1 MKPLDE
7 EIKNIDINN
16 DNSIMKLQ
24 DILAHL
30 DEYGIGNYNNV
41 LNFLYEV
48 EKKYKSYFIVTTLI
62 AEILNNSKNK
72 DYMEKSIEYYKK
84 TLDLLEKEY
93 KKDDL
98 NLILW
103 ECNCYAKIASY
114 YFDNKRYYDVINNHN
129 KIINILEKI
138 DNNKKDDYINNCIA
152 NSYLTIAN
160 AYYNDSL
167 DSNNIDS
174 EKIIK
179 YYDNT
184 VKYFENIKE
193 KNTEVLKN
201 VALSYYQIANINL
214 KTNLTKLTETNFD
227 IKISDFEFS
236 INYFTACITILNE
249 ILNNND
255 IDKYNLFKIY
265 FRMSESYLYL
275 GYTFYICNMYDD
287 TNQCYRIAIQYYEAS
302 LKLAPNFDEQITIIN
317 QLGIAYSFF
326 GFYDKS
332 IAVYEYAKNM
342 IGDISNI
349 NKNPKLYI
357 GIYLNLANS
366 YLKNK
371 NYNKAIEILEYIY
384 NNSSYGKKDEVIV
397 ISLSLGY
404 SITKEYDKAIEILKD
419 SLEMG
424 YKHYDIYH
432 NLGRCYIE
440 KGNIEKNNSFYDE
453 SIKYISNSS
462 RYQSK
467 SYLAYAYLKLGNKDE
482 ANKILNE
489 ITNNNLSYDVFIIF
503 YRMYKEEL
511 LSIKESK
518 HYMEMIL
525 KKNIEFY
532 KNNINID
539 LNNDTLYQYIS
550 WYDSKMFD
558 AVIGM
563 ISNEEIELRN
573 PHSFN
578 DPIDPPTKLLDENDI
593 LYEMTHNFQISCLT
607 TNPYNIL
614 MWAHYAN
621 KHEGICI
628 EYDISKL
635 FDIEG
640 NYILRK
646 VEYNTNLTFDYN
658 NELDNLFNIKNDL
671 QYYSADSKYPIDIF
685 FMKHKAWKYED
696 EYKLIYYKENI
707 EKSKDKKTKFQLPIK
722 HIYLGKNIKDT
733 DKKVIEEIVNKK
745 NIPLSK
751 MKCKDDNLFELEE
764 DSNFKSE
771 FIK

>member
-16 DNSIMKLQ
+16 DNSVMKLQ

-30 DEYGIGNYNNV
+30 DEYGIGNYDNV

-62 AEILNNSKNK
+62 AEILNNSRNK
-72 DYMEKSIEYYKK
+72 DYIEKSIEYYKK

-114 YFDNKRYYDVINNHN
+114 YFDNKIYYDVINNHN

-138 DNNKKDDYINNCIA
+138 DNDKKNDYINNCIA

-160 AYYNDSL
+160 AYYNESMNSDNV
-167 DSNNIDS
+167 DNK
-174 EKIIK
+174 KIIE

-184 VKYFENIKE
+184 IKCFENIKG
-193 KNTEVLKN
+193 KNKEILKN
-201 VALSYYQIANINL
+201 MALSYYQIANINL
-214 KTNLTKLTETNFD
+214 KTNLKKLMETNFNID
-227 IKISDFEFS
+227 IVKFEVS
-236 INYFTACITILNE
+236 INYFTTCINILNK
-249 ILNNND
+249 ILN
-255 IDKYNLFKIY
+255 KYLKDSDNLFEIY
-265 FRMSESYLYL
+265 FRMSEAYLYL
-275 GYTFYICNMYDD
+275 GYTFYICNMHDN
-287 TNQCYRIAIQYYEAS
+287 TGKCYTIAIQYYEES
-302 LKLAPNFDEQITIIN
+302 LKLTQNLDEKITIIN

-326 GFYDKS
+326 GLYDKS
-332 IAVYEYAKNM
+332 IDIYEYAKNI

-349 NKNPKLYI
+349 DKNPKFYI

-371 NYNKAIEILEYIY
+371 NYDKAIEILEYIY
-384 NNSSYGKKDEVIV
+384 YSKYKKEDEAIA

-404 SITKEYDKAIEILKD
+404 SITKEYDKAIEILENA
-419 SLEMG
+419 LEIG
-424 YKHYDIYH
+424 YKHYDICH

-440 KGNIEKNNSFYDE
+440 KGNIERNNSFYE
-453 SIKYISNSS
+453 EGIKYISNSS

-467 SYLAYAYLKLGNKDE
+467 SYLAYAYLKLGNKEE

-489 ITNNNLSYDVFIIF
+489 ITKSNLSYDVFIIF

-511 LSIKESK
+511 LSFDESK
-518 HYMEMIL
+518 HYIEIIL
-525 KKNIEFY
+525 KNNMEFY
-532 KNNINID
+532 KNNININLD
-539 LNNDTLYQYIS
+539 NNILYQYIS
-550 WYDSKMFD
+550 WYNAEMFKN
-558 AVIGM
+558 VFNM
-563 ISNEEIELRN
+563 ILNEEITLKT
-573 PHSFN
+573 PFSFN
-578 DPIDPPTKLLDENDI
+578 DPIDPPTKLLNESDI
-593 LYEMTHNFQISCLT
+593 LYKITNNFRMACLT
-607 TNPYNIL
+607 TKPYNIL

-621 KHEGICI
+621 RHEGICI

-635 FDIEG
+635 SDIEG
-640 NYILRK
+640 NYILKK

-658 NELDNLFNIKNDL
+658 IESDNLFNIKNDL
-671 QYYSADSKYPIDIF
+671 QYYSTDSKYPIDIF
-685 FMKHKAWKYED
+685 FMKHKTWQYEN
-696 EYKLIYYKENI
+696 EYRLITYKGSNEKI
-707 EKSKDKKTKFQLPIK
+707 ELPIK
-722 HIYLGKNIKDT
+722 HIYLGKNIKDA
-733 DKKVIEEIVNKK
+733 DQKVIEELANEK

-751 MKCKDDNLFELEE
+751 MKCKEDNLFELE
-764 DSNFKSE
+764 DSLNFNKNKS
-771 FIK
+771 

>member
-7 EIKNIDINN
+7 EIKNIDIN
-16 DNSIMKLQ
+16 DANSVMKLQ
-24 DILAHL
+24 NIIAHL
-30 DEYGIGNYNNV
+30 DEYEINNYDNV

-48 EKKYKSYFIVTTLI
+48 EKKYKSYFIATTLI

-72 DYMEKSIEYYKK
+72 DYIEKSIEYYKK

-98 NLILW
+98 NIILW

-138 DNNKKDDYINNCIA
+138 DNDKKNDYINNCIA

-160 AYYNDSL
+160 AYYNDSMNS
-167 DSNNIDS
+167 DNVDNK
-174 EKIIK
+174 KIIE

-184 VKYFENIKE
+184 IKCFENIKG
-193 KNTEVLKN
+193 KNKEILKN
-201 VALSYYQIANINL
+201 MALSYYQIANINL
-214 KTNLTKLTETNFD
+214 KTNLKNLTETNFNID
-227 IKISDFEFS
+227 TSDFEIS
-236 INYFTACITILNE
+236 INYFTSCITILNG

-255 IDKYNLFKIY
+255 IDKDNLFKIY

-287 TNQCYRIAIQYYEAS
+287 TSQCYRIAIQYYEAS

-317 QLGIAYSFF
+317 QLGIVYSFF

-332 IAVYEYAKNM
+332 IEAYEYAKNM
-342 IGDISNI
+342 IGNISNI
-349 NKNPKLYI
+349 DKNPKLYI
-357 GIYLNLANS
+357 GIYLNLSNS

-371 NYNKAIEILEYIY
+371 NYDKAIEILGYIY
-384 NNSSYGKKDEVIV
+384 DSPYGKEDETVA

-404 SITKEYDKAIEILKD
+404 SIIKEYDKAIEILENA
-419 SLEMG
+419 LEMG

-440 KGNIEKNNSFYDE
+440 KGNIEKNNSFYE
-453 SIKYISNSS
+453 KSIKYISHSS

-482 ANKILNE
+482 ASKILNE
-489 ITNNNLSYDVFIIF
+489 LVNNNLPYGVFIIF
-503 YRMYKEEL
+503 YRMHKEGL
-511 LSIKESK
+511 LPLKESK
-518 HYMEMIL
+518 DYMEIIL

-539 LNNDTLYQYIS
+539 LNNDTLYQYMS
-550 WYDSKMFD
+550 WYNSEMFES
-558 AVIGM
+558 VIDI

-593 LYEMTHNFQISCLT
+593 LYEITHNFQISCLT
-607 TNPYNIL
+607 TNQYNIL

-621 KHEGICI
+621 KHTGICI

-635 FDIEG
+635 SDIEG
-640 NYILRK
+640 DYILRK

-671 QYYSADSKYPIDIF
+671 QYYSTDSKYPIDIF
-685 FMKHKAWKYED
+685 FMKHKAWQYED
-696 EYKLIYYKENI
+696 EYKLTYYEENI
-707 EKSKDKKTKFQLPIK
+707 EKSKDKKTRFKLPIR
-722 HIYLGKNIKDT
+722 HIYLGKNIEET
-733 DKKVIEEIVNKK
+733 YQKVIVEIANEKK
-745 NIPLSK
+745 IQLSK
-751 MKCKDDNLFELEE
+751 MKCKGDNLFELE
-764 DSNFKSE
+764 DVQIVKVGL
-771 FIK
+771 

>member
-1 MKPLDE
+1 MHGYVWRNDMKLLDE
-7 EIKNIDINN
+7 EIKNININD
-16 DNSIMKLQ
+16 DNSVMKLQ
-24 DILAHL
+24 NILSNF
-30 DEYGIGNYNNV
+30 DEYKINNYDNV
-41 LNFLYEV
+41 LNFLYKV
-48 EKKYKSYFIVTTLI
+48 EEKYKSYFIVTTLI
-62 AEILNNSKNK
+62 AEILNSSRNE
-72 DYMEKSIEYYKK
+72 DYIKKSIEYYKK
-84 TLDLLEKEY
+84 TLDLIEKEY

-98 NLILW
+98 NIILW

-114 YFDNKRYYDVINNHN
+114 YFNSKKYDNVINNHN
-129 KIINILEKI
+129 KIINMLEEI
-138 DNNKKDDYINNCIA
+138 DDDKKNDYINNCIA

-160 AYYNDSL
+160 AYYNNSMNSGNTDGK
-167 DSNNIDS
+167 
-174 EKIIK
+174 KIIG
-179 YYDNT
+179 YYEAT
-184 VKYFENIKE
+184 VKYFEKIKE
-193 KNTEVLKN
+193 KNTEILKN

-214 KTNLTKLTETNFD
+214 KTNLKKLIETNFNID
-227 IKISDFEFS
+227 TADFEVS
-236 INYFTACITILNE
+236 IYYFTDCITILNK

-287 TNQCYRIAIQYYEAS
+287 ASQCYRIAIQYYEAS
-302 LKLAPNFDEQITIIN
+302 LKLTHNFDEQITIIN

-332 IAVYEYAKNM
+332 IVAYEYAKDM

-349 NKNPKLYI
+349 DREHKLYI

-371 NYNKAIEILEYIY
+371 NYEKAIEILEYIY
-384 NNSSYGKKDEVIV
+384 NNSKYGKEDEAVT

-404 SITKEYDKAIEILKD
+404 SITKEYDKAIEILKKA
-419 SLEMG
+419 LEIG

-440 KGNIEKNNSFYDE
+440 KGNIEKNYSFYEE

-489 ITNNNLSYDVFIIF
+489 IINDNLPYDVFIIF
-503 YRMYKEEL
+503 YRMYREEL
-511 LSIKESK
+511 LSFEDSK
-518 HYMEMIL
+518 HYMEIIF
-525 KKNIEFY
+525 KKNMEFY

-539 LNNDTLYQYIS
+539 LYNNTLYQYIP
-550 WYDSKMFD
+550 WYNPEMFKS
-558 AVIGM
+558 VISM
-563 ISNEEIELRN
+563 ISKEEIELRN

-593 LYEMTHNFQISCLT
+593 LYEMTNNFQISCLT

-635 FDIEG
+635 FDIEE
-640 NYILRK
+640 NYILKK

-658 NELDNLFNIKNDL
+658 IESDNLFNTRNDL
-671 QYYSADSKYPIDIF
+671 QYYSTDSKYPIDIF
-685 FMKHKAWKYED
+685 FIKHKTWQYEN
-696 EYKLIYYKENI
+696 EYRLITYKGNNKKI
-707 EKSKDKKTKFQLPIK
+707 ELPIK
-722 HIYLGKNIKDT
+722 HIYLGKNIKDIYQ
-733 DKKVIEEIVNKK
+733 KAIEELANEK

-751 MKCKDDNLFELEE
+751 MKCKEDNLFELEG
-764 DSNFKSE
+764 
-771 FIK
+771 

>member
-7 EIKNIDINN
+7 EIKNIDIN
-16 DNSIMKLQ
+16 DANSVMKLQ
-24 DILAHL
+24 NILAHF
-30 DEYGIGNYNNV
+30 DEYEINNYDNV

-72 DYMEKSIEYYKK
+72 DYIEKSIEYYKK

-98 NLILW
+98 NIILW

-114 YFDNKRYYDVINNHN
+114 YFNNKKYDDVINNHN

-138 DNNKKDDYINNCIA
+138 DNDKKNDYINNCIA

-160 AYYNDSL
+160 AYYNDSMNS
-167 DSNNIDS
+167 DNVDNENII
-174 EKIIK
+174 E

-184 VKYFENIKE
+184 IKCFENIKC
-193 KNTEVLKN
+193 KNTDILKN
-201 VALSYYQIANINL
+201 MALSYYQIANINL
-214 KTNLTKLTETNFD
+214 KTNLEKLIETNFN
-227 IKISDFEFS
+227 INTADFEVS
-236 INYFTACITILNE
+236 INYFTSCINILNK
-249 ILNNND
+249 ILNKYIKDND
-255 IDKYNLFKIY
+255 NLFEIY

-287 TNQCYRIAIQYYEAS
+287 TSQCYRIAIQYYEAS

-326 GFYDKS
+326 GLYDKS
-332 IAVYEYAKNM
+332 IDIYEYAKNI

-349 NKNPKLYI
+349 DKNPKFYI

-371 NYNKAIEILEYIY
+371 NYDKAIEILEYIY
-384 NNSSYGKKDEVIV
+384 YSKYKKEDEAIA

-404 SITKEYDKAIEILKD
+404 LITKEYDKAIEILENA
-419 SLEMG
+419 LEIG

-440 KGNIEKNNSFYDE
+440 KGNIEKNNSFYEE

-489 ITNNNLSYDVFIIF
+489 ITKSNLSYDVFIIF
-503 YRMYKEEL
+503 YRMYKEGL
-511 LSIKESK
+511 LSFENSK
-518 HYMEMIL
+518 RYMEIIL

-532 KNNINID
+532 KNNISVD
-539 LNNDTLYQYIS
+539 FFNNTLCRYIS
-550 WYDSKMFD
+550 WYNDEMFQNVFD
-558 AVIGM
+558 NLR
-563 ISNEEIELRN
+563 NEEIILKS
-573 PHSFN
+573 PFSFN
-578 DPIDPPTKLLDENDI
+578 DPIDPPTKLLDKDDI
-593 LYEMTHNFQISCLT
+593 LYKITDNFRMTCLT
-607 TNPYNIL
+607 TEPYNIL
-614 MWAHYAN
+614 MWSHYAN
-621 KHEGICI
+621 KHEGICV

-635 FDIEG
+635 SNIERG
-640 NYILRK
+640 YILRK
-646 VEYNTNLTFDYN
+646 IEYNTDLTFDYN
-658 NELDNLFNIKNDL
+658 IESDNLFNIKNDL
-671 QYYSADSKYPIDIF
+671 QYHTMDSKYPIDIF
-685 FMKHKAWKYED
+685 FIKHKTWQYEN
-696 EYKLIYYKENI
+696 EYRLITYKGNNEKI
-707 EKSKDKKTKFQLPIK
+707 ELPIK
-722 HIYLGKNIKDT
+722 HIYLGKNIKDIYQKT
-733 DKKVIEEIVNKK
+733 IEELANEK

-751 MKCKDDNLFELEE
+751 MKCKKDNLFKLED
-764 DSNFKSE
+764 DSNFKSR